1 MSILSKLLSGVKDK
15 KREYGMD
22 DTTLHKAHY
31 VKGYTLKTSLNEDNG
46 ILVYRREAIGEIV
59 KCPTCNSLL
68 VRKVY
73 IVEGPYFNKNGEY
86 INVLI
91 KVFTKYECKKCNYT
105 ESKKVIYI
113 PLHGVEALLPFLKDE
128 FKNVIEQIKIKAE
141 NYKSIL
147 RRVLI

>member
-15 KREYGMD
+15 KRYEVN
-22 DTTLHKAHY
+22 DTTLYKVHY
-31 VKGYTLKTSLNEDNG
+31 IKGYTLETSLNEDSG

-59 KCPTCNSLL
+59 KCPTCGSPL

-73 IVEGPYFNKNGEY
+73 VVEGPYFNKNGEC

-113 PLHGVEALLPFLKDE
+113 PLHGVEALLPFLTDE
-128 FKNVIEQIKIKAE
+128 FKNVIGQIKSRAE

-147 RRVLI
+147 RRILI